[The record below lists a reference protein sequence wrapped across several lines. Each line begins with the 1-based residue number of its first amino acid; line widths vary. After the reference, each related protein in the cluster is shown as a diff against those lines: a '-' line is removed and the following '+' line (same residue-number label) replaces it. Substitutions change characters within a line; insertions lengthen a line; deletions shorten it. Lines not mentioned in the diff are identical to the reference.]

1 MHLNGL
7 IQKQGYPKKEYRL
20 VLLPHEE
27 LRQRI
32 MNIKKQ
38 FSKDYQSHS
47 ALWGGPYITLAT
59 FWQLERAEE
68 HILRNLKVLSMG
80 FPPFKVALKDFGSFP
95 THTIYFHVETKIP
108 IKRLVHQIRSLNKL
122 LLPDRDH
129 PPYFRE
135 TPYIPVATK
144 LLPWQYQQGWN
155 HFSHRHFTGS
165 FIASSMLLLC
175 RKRSE
180 RNFQVLERFDFL
192 NLPVAARQGQLFD

>member
-59 FWQLERAEE
+59 F
-68 HILRNLKVLSMG
+68 
-80 FPPFKVALKDFGSFP
+80 
-95 THTIYFHVETKIP
+95 
-108 IKRLVHQIRSLNKL
+108 
-122 LLPDRDH
+122 
-129 PPYFRE
+129 
-135 TPYIPVATK
+135 
-144 LLPWQYQQGWN
+144 
-155 HFSHRHFTGS
+155 
-165 FIASSMLLLC
+165 
-175 RKRSE
+175 
-180 RNFQVLERFDFL
+180 
-192 NLPVAARQGQLFD
+192 